1 MKKQWIRLLPMIF
14 TVALIFPTLTA
25 AASGQSGY
33 FPPTGVQQ
41 VVYNNEE
48 RTVILEDKET
58 TKQVVDFLAKCGAKR
73 EELSSGLGDGITITL
88 RGQGKE
94 YNYWIGALPGQKEKE
109 FAIFTDQGSY
119 RTNSDLMPL
128 VHYLENC
135 LEQTD
140 PYTYFTKLTE
150 ETEVKLLNNEE
161 HRAVI
166 PTEQMEIARLL
177 NRLNAKK
184 VSQSTSLGKK
194 LDGAGEIRLFP
205 NPLLDNKTYAYC
217 LYEKGV
223 VVTPSDTAGEGKTEY
238 FLCNSKTIRQLHTL
252 MQSDYQNN
260 PKYSAWLAAANENRI
275 NRASVSLRSENIS
288 DYLLPNSYFEG
299 FLSELKGAQVGQVKE
314 TASLWSKADAEY
326 RFYFLSGVEY
336 RVQIMGNRLKIASS
350 DMKQILEYPL
360 MDQDAKI
367 ILDFTSK
374 RLKLAESG
382 ETKPNPETAKP
393 VIYLYPEQ
401 ETKVNV
407 KLDFNGK
414 IDSTYPLYLKE
425 GWTVTAKPDGTLTDA
440 GGRCYRYLFW
450 EGTADVDWKQDSGFL
465 VKAEDAQEFL
475 EKSLTALGLNQLEQN
490 DFITYWLPKL
500 QENEQSFVTF
510 AAEQYTDAAKLT
522 VTPKPDS
529 VLRVQMLMCKVD
541 QSNISRFE
549 KLPQQKLP
557 SFERKGFTLVEWG
570 GTNLSEK

>member
-1 MKKQWIRLLPMIF
+1 MKKQWIRFFSMIF
-14 TVALIFPTLTA
+14 IVTLIFPTLTA
-25 AASGQSGY
+25 AASGQSDY
-33 FPPTGVQQ
+33 FSPTGVQQ
-41 VVYNNEE
+41 LIYNNAE
-48 RTVILEDKET
+48 RAVILEDKET
-58 TKQVVDFLAKCGAKR
+58 IKQTVDFLKKCGAKR
-73 EELSSGLGDGITITL
+73 EELTSESDNGITVTL

-94 YNYWIGALPGQKEKE
+94 YSYWIGALPGQKEKE
-109 FAIFTDQGSY
+109 LAVFTDRGSY
-119 RTNSDLMPL
+119 RTSSDLVPL
-128 VHYLENC
+128 VDFLENC

-150 ETEVKLLNNEE
+150 ETQVKLLNNEE

-166 PTEQMEIARLL
+166 PTEQMKIAQLM

-184 VSQSTSLGKK
+184 VSQPTSLGKK
-194 LDGAGEIRLFP
+194 LDRAAEIRLFP
-205 NPLLDNKTYAYC
+205 NPSLDNRTYAYQ
-217 LYEKGV
+217 LYEKGAA
-223 VVTPSDTAGEGKTEY
+223 VTPSDTAGAEKTEY
-238 FLCNSKTIRQLHTL
+238 FLCNAKTVQQLYAL
-252 MQSDYQNN
+252 MQLDYQNN

-288 DYLLPNSYFEG
+288 DYPLPNSYLGG
-299 FLSELKGAQVGQVKE
+299 FLSELKGAQVGKVKE
-314 TASLWSKADAEY
+314 ATSLWSKPDAEY
-326 RFYFLSGVEY
+326 RFHFLSGVEY

-360 MDQDAKI
+360 KAGDAAI
-367 ILDFTSK
+367 ILDFTSQQ
-374 RLKLAESG
+374 LKLIEKGES
-382 ETKPNPETAKP
+382 KPNPETAKP
-393 VIYLYPEQ
+393 VIYLYPEK

-414 IDSTYPLYLKE
+414 LDSTYPLYPKE
-425 GWTVTAKPDGTLTDA
+425 GWTVTAKPDGTLIDA
-440 GGRCYRYLFW
+440 DGRSYRYLFW
-450 EGTADVDWKQDSGFL
+450 EGTANVDWKQDSGFL
-465 VKAEDAQEFL
+465 VKAEDAQAFL

-529 VLRVQMLMCKVD
+529 VLRVQMLMCKAD
-541 QSNISRFE
+541 RNNISYFE

-570 GTNLSEK
+570 GTDLSER